1 MCGCVCWCVIL
12 RKVSATGSAP
22 WLVWSLAWGSVSGYS
37 LDNHSKPG
45 CLPIAPSKRSGGK
58 PAEQFAHGVKRVKG

>member
-1 MCGCVCWCVIL
+1 MCVCACWCVIL

-45 CLPIAPSKRSGGK
+45 CLPIAPSKRVVVNQQSSSRIGSRG
-58 PAEQFAHGVKRVKG
+58 